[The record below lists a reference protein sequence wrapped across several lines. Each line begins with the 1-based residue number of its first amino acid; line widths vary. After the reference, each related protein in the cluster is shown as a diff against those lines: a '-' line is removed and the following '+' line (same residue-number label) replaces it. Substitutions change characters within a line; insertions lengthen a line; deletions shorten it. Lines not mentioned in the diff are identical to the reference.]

1 MNTNPAKSKQ
11 AGYLLTWLSLII
23 ATLILAACGEKPQPQ
38 TTQPPPV
45 KLFQDQRDALDK
57 AKSVSQTEAKSADD
71 LKREEEKQT
80 K

>member
-1 MNTNPAKSKQ
+1 METRPKKSKQ
-11 AGYLLTWLSLII
+11 PGYLILNLLLIVT
-23 ATLILAACGEKPQPQ
+23 AVTLVACGEKAQPQ
-38 TTQPPPV
+38 ATQPPPA

-57 AKSVSQTEAKSADD
+57 AKSVTQTEAKSADD

>member
-1 MNTNPAKSKQ
+1 MKMNPAKLNQ
-11 AGYLLTWLSLII
+11 PNNLIPGIALVI
-23 ATLILAACGEKPQPQ
+23 ATTLVACGEKSQPQ
-38 TTQPPPV
+38 ATQPPPV

-80 K
+80 R